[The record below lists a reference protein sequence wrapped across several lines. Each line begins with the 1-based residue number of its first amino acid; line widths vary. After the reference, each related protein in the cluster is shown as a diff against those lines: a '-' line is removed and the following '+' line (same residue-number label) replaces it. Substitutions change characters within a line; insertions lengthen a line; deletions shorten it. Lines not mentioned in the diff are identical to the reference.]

1 MTRRPPRSTRT
12 DTLFPYTTRFRS
24 PATRRPKRRLKTD
37 GHGYRVALDKT
48 LRLAHHRLDRQQ
60 PAAAFLVRKHR
71 SFPARVADHRLDPRR
86 SESLAAVEPL
96 SGHRRHADSVVFVT
110 RNRHEEPGGGRR
122 RRLDRKSTRRT
133 PATNAHLVYRLLL
146 EKKTPTKN

>member
-71 SFPARVADHRLDPRR
+71 NFPARVADHRLDPRR

-96 SGHRRHADSVVFVT
+96 SAHRRHADYIGFVN
-110 RNRHEEPGGGRR
+110 RNRQ
-122 RRLDRKSTRRT
+122 DRQRG
-133 PATNAHLVYRLLL
+133 
-146 EKKTPTKN
+146 EKGMRVSARVD